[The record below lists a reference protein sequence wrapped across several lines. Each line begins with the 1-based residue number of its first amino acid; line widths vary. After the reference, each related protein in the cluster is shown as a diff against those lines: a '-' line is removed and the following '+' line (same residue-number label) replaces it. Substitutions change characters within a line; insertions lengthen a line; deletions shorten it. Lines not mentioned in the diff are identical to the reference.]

1 MVKNFGHYLWLVV
14 KRSFT
19 GVFIVVDLVGLVL
32 LVLSLNQPR
41 VPVAISI
48 SVFLVIFFVSSYFV
62 WVDSERKNTKLV
74 KQLAQIKNGIPKYSV
89 DTGVVEMFSIAKL
102 ISKTIDE
109 LEEVQQKLKPQRSLQ
124 NSPLESFAS
133 TFKVLSQLTVNLP
146 GILGRESLEDKEER
160 LVGYLK
166 KLEDFEEKLTHTY
179 KVPLLFESTRSDSNI
194 EFEVEVTPESELIV
208 DDDYVSNNVPK
219 THEPSINLYHTAFNY
234 LPSGST
240 ASKSYP
246 YSYAEDGK
254 GYSKRNNINAS
265 RKYNVFDEE
274 LYIVSSSETV
284 ELKVTIHS
292 EKINEPQ
299 IFNIKLDLKGIVA
312 DETRPISDDED
323 E

>member
-1 MVKNFGHYLWLVV
+1 MVKDFGHYLWLVV

-19 GVFIVVDLVGLVL
+19 GIFIIVDLVGLIL
-32 LVLSLNQPR
+32 LVLSLNQPK
-41 VPVAISI
+41 VPVVTSI

-62 WVDSERKNTKLV
+62 WVDSERKNTKLG
-74 KQLAQIKNGIPKYSV
+74 KQLARIKDGIPKYSV
-89 DTGVVEMFSIAKL
+89 DTGVIELFSISKL
-102 ISKTIDE
+102 IDKTIDE
-109 LEEVQQKLKPQRSLQ
+109 LEAVQQKLKPQPSLQ

-133 TFKVLSQLTVNLP
+133 TFKVMSQLTANLP
-146 GILGRESLEDKEER
+146 GILGRESLVDKEER
-160 LVGYLK
+160 LVEYLK
-166 KLEDFEEKLTHTY
+166 KLEVFEEKLTHTY

-208 DDDYVSNNVPK
+208 DDDYASNNAPK
-219 THEPSINLYHTAFNY
+219 THEPSMYPYYSAFNY
-234 LPSGST
+234 SPSGGL

-246 YSYAEDGK
+246 YSYAKDGI

-274 LYIVSSSETV
+274 FYIVSFSETV

-299 IFNIKLDLKGIVA
+299 VFDIKLNLKGIV
-312 DETRPISDDED
+312 P
-323 E
+323 

>member
-1 MVKNFGHYLWLVV
+1 MVKNFGSYLWLVV

-48 SVFLVIFFVSSYFV
+48 SVFLVIFFASSYFV
-62 WVDSERKNTKLV
+62 WVDSERRNTKLA
-74 KQLAQIKNGIPKYSV
+74 KQLTQIKNGIPKYSV

-109 LEEVQQKLKPQRSLQ
+109 LEEVQRKLKPQRSLQ

-208 DDDYVSNNVPK
+208 DDDYVSNNAPK
-219 THEPSINLYHTAFNY
+219 THEPSMYPYHSAFNY
-234 LPSGST
+234 LPSGSL

-246 YSYAEDGK
+246 YSYAKDGI

-274 LYIVSSSETV
+274 FYIVSSSETV

-299 IFNIKLDLKGIVA
+299 VFNIKLDLKGIVA
-312 DETRPISDDED
+312 DETSLISDDED